1 MKKALFALCI
11 IFLVTSIHRAQI
23 LNHIPS
29 LAARFARKERHVV
42 IVVFQKVI
50 HVTKPKDV
58 PVMGETSIV
67 CNVSI
72 NIFVMEAL
80 LGTWHCLFFSPPR
93 L

>member
-1 MKKALFALCI
+1 MLKPILL
-11 IFLVTSIHRAQI
+11 LVAK
-23 LNHIPS
+23 
-29 LAARFARKERHVV
+29 FARKERHVV
-42 IVVFQKVI
+42 IVVYQKATR
-50 HVTKPKDV
+50 VTKPKDV
-58 PVMGETSIV
+58 PVMGETSIF